1 MKTFYELR
9 ILAGHTGNGGY
20 NSTRIRAEIKY
31 PHMLPI
37 GLVHDE
43 RRRNNK

>member
-20 NSTRIRAEIKY
+20 NSTRIRAEIYY

-37 GLVHDE
+37 GLVHE
-43 RRRNNK
+43 VRRLNYK